1 MNVGAIDLSVT
12 NPSISMD
19 PIVASSTYTVSFD
32 INNQTN
38 PPAVTPEDAAF
49 VVASLSGFDIGNV
62 ASVVSASAGWGC
74 TLGAGTVDCS
84 RAYLTMGFQPGTTQ
98 TLAITLTSGVAVV
111 NPDTFTITATDES
124 GLNEDNFADNT
135 TSISTF
141 NPSPFPD
148 LDFVDSAT
156 PSSYP
161 AIEGQATPVVLDF
174 QVTNLG
180 IDTTGGGSFSLVF
193 DGQFFTFNLASSN
206 VPVTWNCSASTSSVD
221 CFTNGGIEIGN
232 GTFTN
237 FGIAFNTSGFAGN
250 ATAAGGPYTF
260 FPTLFTSGD
269 INNTNDSISTEIAV
283 SAVTTTDLEAIKT
296 AKDSAGGAVISG
308 ALIDTSF
315 VYSIQVNNL
324 SVTAGNNIEIT
335 DNVPAGIEITG
346 TSQSN
351 PNWSCNMTPFVN
363 VSTSQTVTCTRLTI
377 PASQPNFDELIYLDA
392 VGRTASIG
400 APFINTVTITA
411 VDEVDSNP
419 SNNTDTAN
427 MFIDSPPLDIQFEG
441 SITPTYIPII
451 DGDLSP
457 QIVPYQI
464 LNNGADSIDGAEV
477 VFNYNDLEFTLTAT
491 TLDAGW
497 SCNVGSPGTFLCNT
511 FSNFPSATIADFEVQ
526 LTPIITTAVG
536 FYTAAITAEVYP
548 IFASLRSKPTK
559 PAIKAVI
566 GTIILTDVE
575 IILQVDP
582 DIVVSKT
589 FLQGVTNT
597 GTGFE
602 AAEGSFVTYEL
613 LASAIDVGGSG
624 AGLNVQISDTLPAG
638 VAFDSFNV
646 LGPNFNCG
654 ESLGVVTCTASI
666 LPITTADDGVEIR
679 VLVTG
684 VAGDP
689 PVINTATVT
698 ASNDSDVNNNSSA
711 TPGFNIESTFPTTL
725 TVDTQVIQNG
735 APVQSVSSGD
745 SFSYRI
751 AIQNTGSFDALDIQA
766 IDDLPAGVLVNTVN
780 GAGWSCNNSGQQYI
794 CDFPGPLA
802 PNATTFLS
810 FNVVDISDSS
820 VTQLLNLVNVTAA
833 NAPTVSDAIFI
844 NITDVSLD
852 VQVTQNPNPIEE
864 GQFYDVIIDM
874 TNTGSE
880 NIQGVQVVNTLPN
893 GFSYAAIAKST
904 NCIINGQDMTCT
916 VAAAIAPGAVE
927 SIVVG
932 VQALS
937 MANSSAVY
945 INTTTVSGNN
955 IPTPIVIQTVTNVGA
970 TGSGSGDFNFEV
982 KLTADMNSV
991 ETGVAFN
998 YTVNVENTGS
1008 NNITF
1013 MDIDLSIPP
1022 DLTILSMMNNGFTC
1036 SSASSGLSCSAD
1048 QNFELA
1054 PGDNLDVIQIE
1065 VQSDEFVGDVTVD
1078 LTSRIG
1084 TVLVRNTNTTTT
1096 ITSPAVLSS
1105 DVGVEVVSGN
1115 SIDQGDIS
1123 EFEIQVTNNGP
1134 GDAQEVT
1141 LSMAVTGILDGVS
1154 VIPGG
1159 DWNCQTNN
1167 FAVECQFNATSMP
1180 SGQSSSVFVTANTT
1194 QVVVSAEDVVVMATV
1209 ETSSEDSDLSNNT
1222 ASSVVG
1228 VSGTPTEGD
1237 IGSALRDVIGSS
1249 GNPQVDRAIS
1259 NVSAYCEQEFF
1270 TALEGLC
1277 DDLYSDAL
1285 SGESESVLNFLEEV
1299 TPNEVIGQSTS
1310 VNEIAGAQFRNIG
1323 ARLNQ
1328 LRGGGGSGLNTAG
1341 LNARYGNGSIPLGM
1355 LAYLNKSEEEAQ
1367 SKNIDTNNDFISPWG
1382 FFVNGTISM
1391 GDRDATSRELGFDFD
1406 TFGITAG
1413 VDYRIDAKKVVGVAL
1428 GYANFDSNIEGTAEL
1443 NSSGVTLTGYGSFYV
1458 TDNFYVDARI
1468 SLAKPDFDQSR
1479 NIDFTLG
1486 STRINR
1492 TAVGSTS
1499 GNQYS
1504 VSMSA
1509 GYSFYK
1515 NAWNI
1520 TPNTSF
1526 TYMSTKIDNFT
1537 ESGAGDFNF
1546 FYSDQDLESLVWS
1559 AGLRVSKAISMKKGV
1574 ITPQFDFD
1582 YNYQGLNDNSFITAR
1597 FIEAPDDQLF
1607 ILETDTPDRSYGSAG
1622 IGLVYISA
1630 NGRQAY
1636 FNYRTVLGLEG
1647 FSVGTYNIGAR
1658 FEF

>member
-1 MNVGAIDLSVT
+1 MSFTENKRVYSLIILLISSMSVGAIDISVS

-19 PIVASSTYTVSFD
+19 PIAVGSTYNISFD
-32 INNQTN
+32 INNQAS
-38 PPAVTPEDAAF
+38 PIAVTPEDAVF
-49 VVASLSGFDIGNV
+49 IVAGLSGYDMGNV
-62 ASVVSASAGWGC
+62 ASLVSASLGWNC
-74 TLGAGTVDCS
+74 ILSASAVDCDRS
-84 RAYLTMGFQPGTTQ
+84 FSIGAFPPGTTE
-98 TLAITLTSGVAVV
+98 TLVITLMSGSLVL
-111 NPDTFTITATDES
+111 NPDTFTIMASED
-124 GLNEDNFADNT
+124 GGPNENNFGDNT
-135 TSISTF
+135 TTISTSGVSPPDF
-141 NPSPFPD
+141 NVALIAIDGITSTTT
-148 LDFVDSAT
+148 LDFE
-156 PSSYP
+156 
-161 AIEGQATPVVLDF
+161 EGTFASQNAHFRVMNAVASGNAPNGGTLSMFFDDFNFSLADTSVPPGWNCVVVSPGKLDCSTSTLINSGANLDF
-174 QVTNLG
+174 FFDFAPTQTLSA
-180 IDTTGGGSFSLVF
+180 GSFASLDAFIIDANGVDPNPF
-193 DGQFFTFNLASSN
+193 DNDAM
-206 VPVTWNCSASTSSVD
+206 VPVN
-221 CFTNGGIEIGN
+221 I
-232 GTFTN
+232 
-237 FGIAFNTSGFAGN
+237 
-250 ATAAGGPYTF
+250 
-260 FPTLFTSGD
+260 
-269 INNTNDSISTEIAV
+269 V
-283 SAVTTTDLEAIKT
+283 SVTTTDLEVIKA
-296 AKDSAGGAVISG
+296 AKDSPGGAVISS
-308 ALIDTSF
+308 ALIDTPF

-351 PNWSCNMTPFVN
+351 PSWNCNMTPFVN
-363 VSTSQTVTCTRLTI
+363 VSSSQTVTCTRSTI
-377 PASQPNFDELIYLDA
+377 AANQPNFNELIFLDA
-392 VGRTASIG
+392 IGRSVSIG
-400 APFINTVTITA
+400 APFINTATITA
-411 VDEVDSNP
+411 LDEGDLNP
-419 SNNTDTAN
+419 SNDTDTAN
-427 MFIDSPPLDIQFEG
+427 MSINPPL
-441 SITPTYIPII
+441 P
-451 DGDLSP
+451 
-457 QIVPYQI
+457 
-464 LNNGADSIDGAEV
+464 
-477 VFNYNDLEFTLTAT
+477 
-491 TLDAGW
+491 
-497 SCNVGSPGTFLCNT
+497 
-511 FSNFPSATIADFEVQ
+511 
-526 LTPIITTAVG
+526 
-536 FYTAAITAEVYP
+536 
-548 IFASLRSKPTK
+548 
-559 PAIKAVI
+559 
-566 GTIILTDVE
+566 
-575 IILQVDP
+575 P

-597 GTGFE
+597 GTAFE
-602 AAEGSFVTYEL
+602 ALEGSFVTYEI

-624 AGLNVQISDTLPAG
+624 PGSNVQISDTLPAG

-646 LGPNFNCG
+646 IGSNFNC
-654 ESLGVVTCTASI
+654 SQSSGVVLCTAAN

-684 VAGDP
+684 VVGDP
-689 PVINTATVT
+689 PVVNTATVT
-698 ASNDSDVNNNSSA
+698 ASNDSDGSNNSSA
-711 TPGFNIESTFPTTL
+711 TPGFNIVSTLPTTI
-725 TVDTQVIQNG
+725 TVDTQAVQSG
-735 APVQSVSSGD
+735 APVQSISGGD

-751 AIQNTGSFDALDIQA
+751 AIQNTGSFDALNIQA
-766 IDDLPAGVLVNTVN
+766 IDDLPAGVLVNSVT
-780 GAGWSCNNSGQQYI
+780 GAGWSCNNSAQQYT

-810 FNVVDISDSS
+810 FNVVDVSDSS

-844 NITDVSLD
+844 NITNVSLD

-880 NIQGVQVVNTLPN
+880 DIQGVQVVNTLPN
-893 GFSYAAIAKST
+893 GFSYAATSS

-916 VAAAIAPGAVE
+916 IAAAIAPGTVE

-932 VQALS
+932 VQALP
-937 MANSSAVY
+937 MANSSATY

-955 IPTPIVIQTVTNVGA
+955 IPTPIVIQTVTNVSA
-970 TGSGSGDFNFEV
+970 TGSGSGDFNFDIS
-982 KLTADMNSV
+982 LTADMNPV
-991 ETGVAFN
+991 ETGIAFN
-998 YTVNVENTGS
+998 YIVNVENTGS

-1013 MDIDLSIPP
+1013 MDIDLDVPS
-1022 DLTILSMMNNGFTC
+1022 DLLVLSMMSNGFTC

-1048 QNFELA
+1048 QGFDLA
-1054 PGDNLDVIQIE
+1054 AGANLDVIQIE
-1065 VQSDEFVGDVTVD
+1065 VQSDVFVGDVTVD

-1084 TVLVRNTNTTTT
+1084 TVLVRTANATTT

-1105 DVGVEVVSGN
+1105 DVRVEVVSGS

-1123 EFEIQVTNNGP
+1123 EFEIQVTNDGP

-1141 LSMAVTGILDGVS
+1141 LSMVVTGILDGVS
-1154 VIPGG
+1154 VVPGG
-1159 DWNCQTNN
+1159 DWSCQTNN
-1167 FAVECQFNATSMP
+1167 FSVECQFNSASLP
-1180 SGQSSSVFVTANTT
+1180 SGHSSSVFVTANTT

-1222 ASSVVG
+1222 ASSFVG
-1228 VSGTPTEGD
+1228 VSGTPTEGN

-1259 NVSAYCEQEFF
+1259 NISAYCEQEFF

-1355 LAYLNKSEEEAQ
+1355 LSYLNKSEEEAK

-1391 GDRDATSRELGFDFD
+1391 GDRSATSRELAFDFD

-1428 GYANFDSNIEGTAEL
+1428 GYANFDSNIDGTAEL

-1458 TDNFYVDARI
+1458 TDNFYVDTRI

-1479 NIDFTLG
+1479 EIDFTLG
-1486 STRINR
+1486 STRVNR
-1492 TAVGSTS
+1492 TAAGSTS

-1537 ESGAGDFNF
+1537 ESGAGAFNF

-1582 YNYQGLNDNSFITAR
+1582 YNYQGLNENSFITAR

-1607 ILETDTPDRSYGSAG
+1607 ILETDTPDRSYGTAG